1 MKTSKLQN
9 TLLTALLLLL
19 ALSSNITAQANSISD
34 ITKNVYALDNL
45 KSGIN
50 SENTGVRKSSIYF
63 AGKYKIIEV
72 VSSLIERLEQE
83 NEPSVRL
90 LIAYSLFEI
99 KDAEGMKAVNQ
110 LSLKDKNSQVKR
122 MSYNL
127 YKEYVDNLNRTAA
140 L

>member
-9 TLLTALLLLL
+9 TLLAALFLILGLI
-19 ALSSNITAQANSISD
+19 SNLTAQANSISD

-50 SENTGVRKSSIYF
+50 SENTGVRKCSIYF
-63 AGKYKIIEV
+63 AGKYKIREV
-72 VSSLIERLEQE
+72 VSTLIERLEKE

-90 LIAYSLFEI
+90 LIAYSLYEI
-99 KDAEGMKAVNQ
+99 KEDEGMKAVNQ

>member
-9 TLLTALLLLL
+9 TMLTALLLLL

>member
-9 TLLTALLLLL
+9 ILLTALLLLL

-72 VSSLIERLEQE
+72 VSSLIERLKKE

>member
-9 TLLTALLLLL
+9 ILLTALLLLL